1 VVDSRVT
8 SSPPDGV
15 AEASHHAR
23 GRASGEGRGRGLGTL
38 AATLLAGLAGVAAAL
53 SFEPVHW
60 VWLLPLAVAGLTL
73 LCVGRRLR
81 SGFWLGFVFGAAFML
96 VLLPWVRVIGAY
108 AWIPLSLIEALF
120 YGIAG
125 LATAAVAGRVVRL
138 PGWPVWAACSWALLE
153 ALRAIVPFGGFP
165 WGRLAFA
172 VEDTP
177 VAPAFA
183 YVGAP
188 GVTFLVALVGT
199 TLAWAVLRAR
209 RTPVRAVA
217 GLAAAAVLACAA
229 AVWPWQATSAHNH
242 RVTVAAVQGNVPGE
256 GLEAFAERRV
266 VLNNHVAATQALAR
280 RIKSGQVPRP
290 DLMVWP
296 ENSSDIDPYT
306 DLLARTDIGDAAAA
320 VGSPLLM
327 GAVVGDRANT
337 GWFNRAIVWSAKGA
351 PGAYY
356 DKIHPVPF
364 GEYIP
369 LRSLLAPRVKALNQI
384 PNDMVRGK
392 RPGVLRVGPARVG
405 VLMCFEVAYDG
416 LLRNVVNDGADVIA
430 VPTNNATYTGTGQI
444 EQQFAMSRLRA
455 IETGRY
461 VVVASTNGI
470 SGIVAPDG
478 HVVVQ
483 APQRRQVVLER
494 QVELIHGRTP
504 AIVLGPWPEIALS
517 AVSVL
522 SVLAALAFG
531 YRRRAR
537 AGADSSRRRRAA
549 EREA

>member
-1 VVDSRVT
+1 MVQSRVSS
-8 SSPPDGV
+8 SSPGGV
-15 AEASHHAR
+15 AESAHPAQA
-23 GRASGEGRGRGLGTL
+23 RASGEGRKMRRLSSSLGP
-38 AATLLAGLAGVAAAL
+38 AVASATAGLVAGL
-53 SFEPVHW
+53 SFEPLHW
-60 VWLLPLAVAGLTL
+60 VYLLPLAVAALTL

-96 VLLPWVRVIGAY
+96 VLLPWVRVIGVY
-108 AWIPLSLIEALF
+108 AWVPLSLIEALF

-125 LATAAVAGRVVRL
+125 LATAAVSGSLRGRSARL
-138 PGWPVWAACSWALLE
+138 PFWPLWAACSWTLLE

-172 VEDTP
+172 VEGTP
-177 VAPAFA
+177 VMPAFA

-199 TLAWAVLRAR
+199 TLAWGVLNVR

-217 GLAAAAVLACAA
+217 GVAAALVLASVA
-229 AVWPWQATSAHNH
+229 AVWPWQPSTAGNR

-266 VLNNHVAATQALAR
+266 VLDNHVSATNALAA
-280 RIKSGQVPRP
+280 RIRDGRAKRP
-290 DLMVWP
+290 DLVVWP

-306 DLLARTDIGDAAAA
+306 DDAARTAIGDAASA
-320 VGSPLLM
+320 VGAPLLM
-327 GAVVGDRANT
+327 GAVVGDRVDT
-337 GWFNRAIVWSAKGA
+337 GWYNRAIVWSSDGR
-351 PGAYY
+351 PGKYY

-369 LRSLLAPRVKALNQI
+369 LRSLLASRISALQQI
-384 PNDMVRGK
+384 PNDMVRG
-392 RPGVLRVGPARVG
+392 RRAGVLEVGPARAG

-416 LLRNVVNDGADVIA
+416 LLRNLVNDGADLIV

-444 EQQFAMSRLRA
+444 DQQFAMSRLRA
-455 IETGRY
+455 VETGRY

-470 SGIVAPDG
+470 SGIIAPDG
-478 HVVVQ
+478 HVVAR
-483 APQRRQVVLER
+483 APVRRQVVLER
-494 QVELIHGRTP
+494 SVALIHRRTP
-504 AIVLGPWPEIALS
+504 STQLGPWPEIALS
-517 AVSVL
+517 AISVISL
-522 SVLAALAFG
+522 LAALGVG

-537 AGADSSRRRRAA
+537 GERA
-549 EREA
+549 